1 MVTLH
6 WRIIALL
13 TWLAFFFNLERFH
26 ITDIGT
32 INLVSGTY
40 VVGMVAAVL
49 PLVPFPLKRPLPILT
64 LIVSAAYIAALLLSS
79 HPIVGGIYTY
89 LTLTGMFMVAIIF
102 LLSYQVRQALEEF
115 RDAIEMITFS
125 DKGRHLQKVSEAQ
138 ELIDIEIN
146 RSRRT
151 ERPLSVMVF
160 QTDTSSLNMTM
171 HRLVQ
176 EVQRSMMQ
184 RYVLSITAKAFS
196 RYLRRTDIIF
206 EDHKP
211 GRLILLAPDVGESEV
226 PKVGERIA
234 KLVEERLGI
243 TVNYSFAAFPQQALT
258 FEELLNVAD
267 QRLQSQT
274 AIRHEEVDIDDT
286 ILDFKEAGA
295 PPSI

>member
-1 MVTLH
+1 MITLH
-6 WRIIALL
+6 WRIVVLL
-13 TWLAFFFNLERFH
+13 TWLAFFFNVER
-26 ITDIGT
+26 IYVSDIGT

-40 VVGMVAAVL
+40 VVGLLAAIL
-49 PLVPFPLKRPLPILT
+49 PLVPVPLKRPLPL
-64 LIVSAAYIAALLLSS
+64 LIFIVAGSYMLALFLSS
-79 HPIVGGIYTY
+79 HAIFGGVYTY
-89 LTLTGMFMVAIIF
+89 LTLTGAFMLATVF
-102 LLSYQVRQALEEF
+102 FLSYQVREALNEF

-125 DKGRHLQKVSEAQ
+125 DKDRHLKKLNEAQ
-138 ELIDIEIN
+138 ELVDTELN

-160 QTDTSSLNMTM
+160 QTDTSSLNMAM

-184 RYVLSITAKAFS
+184 RYVLSMTAKAFS

-211 GRLILLAPDVGESEV
+211 GRLILLAPEVGEGEAT
-226 PKVGERIA
+226 KVGERIA
-234 KLVEERLGI
+234 KLVEERLGV

-267 QRLQSQT
+267 QRLQSQS
-274 AIRHEEVDIDDT
+274 AIKYEEVERDDT
-286 ILDFKEAGA
+286 FTDLKETSI
-295 PPSI
+295 PPAM

>member
-13 TWLAFFFNLERFH
+13 AWLTFFFNVERVH

-32 INLVSGTY
+32 INLAPGTY
-40 VVGMVAAVL
+40 IIGVLAALL
-49 PLVPFPLKRPLPILT
+49 PLVPFPLKRPLPLLVLILAT
-64 LIVSAAYIAALLLSS
+64 LYVVTLLLSS
-79 HPIVGGIYTY
+79 HPIFGGIYTY
-89 LTLTGMFMVAIIF
+89 LTLTGMFMLATVF
-102 LLSYQVRQALEEF
+102 FLSYQVRRALEEF

-125 DKGRHLQKVSEAQ
+125 DKGRHLQKINEAQ
-138 ELIDIEIN
+138 ELVDIEIN

-184 RYVLSITAKAFS
+184 RYVLSMTAKAFS

-211 GRLILLAPDVGESEV
+211 GRLILLTPEVGEGEAA
-226 PKVGERIA
+226 KVGERIA
-234 KLVEERLGI
+234 RLVEERLGV

-267 QRLQSQT
+267 QRLQSQS
-274 AIRHEEVDIDDT
+274 AVKHEDVDLDEKMLDLKEV
-286 ILDFKEAGA
+286 GA
-295 PPSI
+295 PPSV

>member
-13 TWLAFFFNLERFH
+13 VWLTFFFNVERVH

-32 INLVSGTY
+32 INLASGTY
-40 VVGMVAAVL
+40 IVGVLAALL
-49 PLVPFPLKRPLPILT
+49 PLVPFPLKRPLPVLVLILSTLYILT
-64 LIVSAAYIAALLLSS
+64 LLLSS
-79 HPIVGGIYTY
+79 HPIFGGIYTY
-89 LTLTGMFMVAIIF
+89 LTLTGTFMLATVF
-102 LLSYQVRQALEEF
+102 LLSYQVRRSLEEF

-125 DKGRHLQKVSEAQ
+125 DKGRHLQKINEVQ
-138 ELIDIEIN
+138 ELVDIEIN

-184 RYVLSITAKAFS
+184 RYVLSMTVKAFS

-206 EDHKP
+206 EDDKP
-211 GRLILLAPDVGESEV
+211 GRLILLTPEVGEGEAA
-226 PKVGERIA
+226 KVGERIA
-234 KLVEERLGI
+234 RLVEERLGV

-267 QRLQSQT
+267 QRLQSQNVVK
-274 AIRHEEVDIDDT
+274 HEDVDLDEK
-286 ILDFKEAGA
+286 ILDLKEAGA
-295 PPSI
+295 PPSV